1 MSVALEDFDR
11 DRDRRDPQRAARL
24 FELLWPDPAV
34 RAACG
39 ERLAQSIR
47 HAHGR
52 ADASW
57 EVTMFAD
64 RIRLNVGQVAVLTLS
79 SDEIVVLFRAPFK
92 MKVDERFSVDLD
104 PTNPAYPAVPV
115 DSGVCRFTPADLKAV
130 PRTLWT
136 AHESFIDA
144 AADAKKVSP
153 FKKSFSDGVL
163 RHVETLLGRALPRP
177 SYLVGPDDNHPT
189 ERRSQVPTGAGFG
202 DPEQNRKV
210 EQAAV
215 RIASEWYRREGWQVA
230 SVEAQRCGFDLLCE
244 RDGTEVHVEVKG
256 ATGSERRF
264 VVTAGELRHATDD
277 DRFVL
282 ALVTDAL
289 TEHPNLERWSAPSFR
304 DEFDFEPI
312 QYWAMEKKATTSPN
326 NHGMQPTRKRTRA
339 ADA

>member
-1 MSVALEDFDR
+1 MSVALDDFDR

-24 FELLWPDPAV
+24 FEVLWPDSTV
-34 RAACG
+34 RVACG
-39 ERLAQSIR
+39 HRLAQSIR
-47 HAHGR
+47 HAHGQ

-64 RIRLNVGQVAVLTLS
+64 YIRLNVGQVEVLKLS

-92 MKVDERFSVDLD
+92 TRADERFSVDLD
-104 PTNPAYPAVPV
+104 PANPVYRAVPV
-115 DSGVCRFTPADLKAV
+115 ASGVCRFAPADLRAA

-163 RHVETLLGRALPRP
+163 RHVETLLGGALPRP
-177 SYLVGPDDNHPT
+177 SYLAAPDDWRSHT
-189 ERRSQVPTGAGFG
+189 ETSISSTGAGFG
-202 DPEQNRKV
+202 DPEENRKV

-215 RIASEWYRREGWQVA
+215 RIVSEWYRKEGWQVK

-256 ATGSERRF
+256 AAGSERRF
-264 VVTAGELRHATDD
+264 IVTAGELRHASDD
-277 DRFVL
+277 DRCIL

-289 TEHPNLERWSAPSFR
+289 TEHPNLEHWSAPSFR
-304 DEFDFEPI
+304 NEFDFEPI
-312 QYWAMEKKATTSPN
+312 QYWATARGKKATASP
-326 NHGMQPTRKRTRA
+326 NHGMQPTRKKTRG
-339 ADA
+339 